1 VRAREAR
8 ASDTPAIDR
17 LIGHYAEQG
26 LLLPRAE
33 AEIRGKIANF
43 LVLEKNGNLMSC
55 LALERYGAD
64 LAEIRSLA
72 VHPEARGRGVG
83 SKMIDFAFTAARR
96 RGISRVFAVTHAPAF
111 FLRHGFEAVR
121 RESLANKIERDCRS
135 CAKRSFCQL
144 TAVIATVTPV
154 RVTLPLAGDRLT
166 LTPST

>member
-43 LVLEKNGNLMSC
+43 LVLEENGNLMSC
-55 LALERYGAD
+55 VALERYGAD

-72 VHPEARGRGVG
+72 VHPDAHGRGVG

-121 RESLANKIERDCRS
+121 RESLANKIERDCCS
-135 CAKRSFCQL
+135 CAKRSSCQL
-144 TAVIATVTPV
+144 AAVIATVSPV
-154 RVTLPLAGDRLT
+154 RVTLPLPGDRLT

>member
-26 LLLPRAE
+26 LLLPRAA

-43 LVLEKNGNLMSC
+43 LVLEENGKLMSC

-121 RESLANKIERDCRS
+121 RESLANKIERDCRY
-135 CAKRSFCQL
+135 CAKRSSCQL
-144 TAVIATVTPV
+144 AAVIATVSPV
-154 RVTLPLAGDRLT
+154 RVTLPFAGDRLT